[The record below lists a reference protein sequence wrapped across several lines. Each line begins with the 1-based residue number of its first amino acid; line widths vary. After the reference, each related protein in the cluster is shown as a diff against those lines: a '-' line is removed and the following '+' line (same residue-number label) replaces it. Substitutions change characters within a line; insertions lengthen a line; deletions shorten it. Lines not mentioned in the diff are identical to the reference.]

1 MEAYILEFWDQDI
14 TEEITYLMMTF
25 KVSEEEEEGKKK
37 SPNPQNNKM
46 KFKKVIANYKNFK

>member
-1 MEAYILEFWDQDI
+1 METYILEFWDQNI

-25 KVSEEEEEGKKK
+25 KVPEEEEKKP
-37 SPNPQNNKM
+37 PNSQNNKM

>member
-37 SPNPQNNKM
+37 PNPPKQ
-46 KFKKVIANYKNFK
+46 